1 MTSLNPTITRWQG
14 VGLMASTLL
23 GTGVFILPQL
33 TINAA
38 GDWAVWTWALLVA
51 AILPLTW
58 VFAALSKNYSHA
70 GGPAFFVQEAFGI
83 RYGHMVGMMFACAV
97 PLGAPAALMMTF
109 EFLKPLI
116 TLTPLQAMLGQIA
129 VIGGMFL
136 LNLKG
141 MQLSGKAQLLL
152 TLAIAGVVFSMI
164 AAFLFGSTEAAVS
177 TELRQGTSDGV
188 MAAVALAIW
197 GFLGIE
203 AVTHL
208 SAEFKDVKKDF
219 VPAVM
224 MGTVLVGVV
233 FMFCTYLSMFEP
245 TADLA
250 MVAAFQILLG
260 DSGPWVIGILGL
272 VSGFATVNVY
282 FASVARLVWVL
293 SNDGVLPKQLRSLN
307 QHGTPRNALLMVQ
320 AISILIIIGTYL
332 MSEPYEE
339 IVRWVNGVFV
349 FIYAASMLAA
359 WRLLSK
365 RHRPAIVLG
374 LATCAV
380 FVYCL
385 GPSMIYGCLLAVG
398 LFGWLNF
405 NPVSKRANK
414 VVVE

>member
-1 MTSLNPTITRWQG
+1 
-14 VGLMASTLL
+14 MASTLL

-33 TINAA
+33 TIHEA
-38 GDWAVWTWALLVA
+38 GSWAVWTWAALVA
-51 AILPLTW
+51 AILPLGW
-58 VFAALSKNYSHA
+58 VFAVLSKDYSHA
-70 GGPAFFVQEAFGI
+70 GGPAYFVQEAFGI
-83 RYGHMVGMMFACAV
+83 RYGHMVGMMFACVV

-109 EFLKPLI
+109 EFLKPLV
-116 TLTPLQAMLGQIA
+116 TLTPLQSMLGQIGIIA
-129 VIGGMFL
+129 GMFL
-136 LNLKG
+136 INLKG
-141 MQLSGKAQLLL
+141 MQLSGKIQLLI
-152 TLAIAGVVFSMI
+152 TLGIAGVVFAMI
-164 AAFLFGSTEAAVS
+164 GAFLLAPGDVAVS
-177 TELRQGTSDGV
+177 NELKQGTFSGV
-188 MAAVALAIW
+188 MAAISLAIW

-208 SAEFKDVKKDF
+208 SSEFKDAKKDF

-224 MGTVLVGVV
+224 MGTALVGIL
-233 FMFCTYLSMFEP
+233 FMFCAYLSMFDP

-250 MVAAFQILLG
+250 VVSAYQQLLG
-260 DSGPWVIGILGL
+260 GSGAWVIGILGL
-272 VSGFATVNVY
+272 ASGFATVNVY

-293 SNDGVLPKQLRSLN
+293 SCDEVLPRQFRALN
-307 QHGTPRNALLMVQ
+307 PHGIPRNALLMVQ
-320 AISILIIIGTYL
+320 LVSALVIVGAYV

-374 LATCAV
+374 LVACGV

-398 LFGWLNF
+398 LFSWLNF
-405 NPVSKRANK
+405 RNIGEHIK
-414 VVVE
+414 VR

>member
-1 MTSLNPTITRWQG
+1 
-14 VGLMASTLL
+14 MASTLL

-33 TINAA
+33 TINEA

-58 VFAALSKNYSHA
+58 VFAALSKHYSHA

-116 TLTPLQAMLGQIA
+116 TLTPLQAMLGQIT

-141 MQLSGKAQLLL
+141 MQLSGKAQLVL
-152 TLAIAGVVFSMI
+152 TLAIAGVVFTMI
-164 AAFLFGSTEAAVS
+164 AAFLFSSSDIAVS
-177 TELRQGTSDGV
+177 KEVAQGTSGGV
-188 MAAVALAIW
+188 MTAVALAIW

-224 MGTVLVGVV
+224 MGTALVGVV
-233 FMFCTYLSMFEP
+233 FMFCTYLSMFDP

-250 MVAAFQILLG
+250 MVAAYQMLLG

-293 SNDGVLPKQLRSLN
+293 SNDGVLPKQLRGLN
-307 QHGTPRNALLMVQ
+307 QHGTPRNALLIVQ
-320 AISILIIIGTYL
+320 AIAILIIIGTYV
-332 MSEPYEE
+332 MSEPYEQ

-359 WRLLSK
+359 WRLLSQ
-365 RHRPAIVLG
+365 RHRPMIVLG

-385 GPSMIYGCLLAVG
+385 GTSMIYGCLLAVG
-398 LFGWLNF
+398 LFIWLKIV
-405 NPVSKRANK
+405 PSQRATSQAVSNSL
-414 VVVE
+414 